1 MVKFPIPAP
10 LLWTGLWAV
19 LLAVALF
26 FRPLLPVDETRYV
39 GVAWEMWLRDD
50 FLVPHLNGDPYSH
63 KPPLLFWLMHAGWSV
78 FGVNDW
84 WPRLVSPAF
93 GLGCVF
99 LTAGLAR
106 RLWPDRDIH
115 LLAPLF
121 LLGSVFWGLY
131 TTLTMFDLILTFWT
145 LAGIH
150 GLVSAATA
158 GQGGRRVRGWLLFAA
173 GIGFGVITKGPV
185 ILVFLL
191 PPALLAPLWR
201 DTGRDTGRDM
211 RRAGGGNWVQW
222 YLGAAAGV
230 ALGAAIALAWA
241 LPAGFAGGE
250 AYRNAIFW
258 GQSAGRLVNS
268 FDHGLPVWWYL
279 PLLPVILL
287 PWIIWPTFWRAAGA
301 WLWEHGGD
309 SGTRLA
315 AVWIVAALIALSLI
329 SGKRPHYLLPMLPAI
344 ALIGAGIIEYAIRRR
359 LAGGWGDLLPWAL
372 AALAFAAFVGSA
384 PAIGPALELDVR
396 RLDEWLTAYSPLWAL
411 VPLSAGLLLLFVARR
426 AGAASRMLGL
436 AMVSAAILVTVH
448 GVAGPQLSRAYD
460 LKGIAFYLKDL
471 QDRGYAIAHLGKYH
485 GQYNFLGRL
494 EPNITA
500 TDLSKLKAWLERNPK
515 AKIIG
520 STHRLTAGP
529 APEFT
534 APFRGRTVAV
544 WDGRA
549 LLAALK
555 LETR

>member
-19 LLAVALF
+19 LVAVALF
-26 FRPLLPVDETRYV
+26 FRPILPVDETRYV

-50 FLVPHLNGDPYSH
+50 FLVPHLNGEPYSH
-63 KPPLLFWLMHAGWSV
+63 KPPLLFWLMQAGWSV
-78 FGVNDW
+78 LGVNDW

-99 LTAGLAR
+99 LTAGLAK
-106 RLWPDRDIH
+106 RLWPDRGIH

-131 TTLTMFDLILTFWT
+131 TTLTMFDLILTFWA
-145 LAGIH
+145 LVGIH
-150 GLVSAATA
+150 GLVDAA
-158 GQGGRRVRGWLLFAA
+158 QGRRVRGWILFAA

-191 PPALLAPLWR
+191 PPALFAPLWR
-201 DTGRDTGRDM
+201 DMGW
-211 RRAGGGNWVQW
+211 AEGGNWVRW
-222 YLGAAAGV
+222 YLGTLAGV
-230 ALGAAIALAWA
+230 VLGAAIALAWA

-250 AYRNAIFW
+250 VYRNAIFW
-258 GQSAGRLVNS
+258 GQSAGRMVNS

-301 WLWEHGGD
+301 WFREHGGD

-315 AVWIVAALIALSLI
+315 AVWTVAALIALSLI
-329 SGKRPHYLLPMLPAI
+329 SGKRPHYLLPMLPAL
-344 ALIGAGIIEYAIRRR
+344 ALIGAGVIEYAIRQRH
-359 LAGGWGDLLPWAL
+359 ASGWGDLLPWAL
-372 AALAFAAFVGSA
+372 VALAIAAFVGFA

-396 RLDEWLTAYSPLWAL
+396 GLDDWLTAYSPLWAL
-411 VPLSAGLLLLFVARR
+411 VPLGAGLILLFLARR
-426 AGAASRMLGL
+426 AGAASRMFGL
-436 AMVSAAILVTVH
+436 AIVSVAILVTVH
-448 GVAGPQLSRAYD
+448 GVAGPQLSRAYN

-471 QDRGYAIAHLGKYH
+471 QDQGYAIAHLGKYH

-494 EPNITA
+494 EPNIA
-500 TDLSKLKAWLERNPK
+500 TTGSNNLRAWLERNPK
-515 AKIIG
+515 AKIVG
-520 STHRLTAGP
+520 STHRLAAGP
-529 APEFT
+529 APEFS

-544 WDGRA
+544 WDGQA
-549 LLAALK
+549 LLAAPK
-555 LETR
+555 LETQ